1 MNIED
6 IIGTMIEGS
15 LTSRRKRSYGA
26 TRFMRHGRG
35 SFVNASTI
43 LTVGGLIWGAIET
56 MQKQSASNPGGAVP
70 PPAPTSPRPMP
81 PSARPATVP
90 PPISAAPDPSAPP
103 PPIPQAAPTAA
114 EEAPGLP
121 DGATRLIRLMVS
133 ASRADGQASEA
144 EKQAILEHAR
154 KAGVEALVEDEWL
167 KPTPLSSVVGVV
179 TDPKQREDM
188 YVLAYTIV
196 RADEGICGAERIYLA
211 QLASLLKLD
220 RATVDRLEEDTDNQI
235 AAAG

>member
-1 MNIED
+1 MDLES

-56 MQKQSASNPGGAVP
+56 MQKQSASNPGGAMP
-70 PPAPTSPRPMP
+70 SPAPTPRPMSP
-81 PSARPATVP
+81 AGGPATAP
-90 PPISAAPDPSAPP
+90 PPIVATPGPWAPP
-103 PPIPQAAPTAA
+103 PPIPQAEPGPA
-114 EEAPGLP
+114 EAPPDVP

-133 ASRADGQASEA
+133 ASRADGQATAA

-196 RADEGICGAERIYLA
+196 RADEGVCGAERIYLA